1 MLVLHHLEQSRS
13 SRIIWALE
21 ELELGLEY
29 EVKLYKRLP
38 SFAAPPELR
47 KVHPLG
53 KSPVLSFNEEVIAES
68 AVILE
73 YLQDNYDKEQK
84 FKPTDKANLNQ
95 YKYWMHYAEGSL
107 MPYLVMTLVL
117 TNVPKHVPWLIKP
130 VAKKITGGIKAGFIH
145 PRMKEHILFL
155 EDYLAKNN
163 YFAGDFSFADI
174 QMSFP
179 LMAIQDR
186 MGGDYPNISTYLV
199 RVKQRAAFNRA
210 KIREQNLSKS

>member
-1 MLVLHHLEQSRS
+1 MT
-13 SRIIWALE
+13 
-21 ELELGLEY
+21 Y
-29 EVKLYKRLP
+29 T
-38 SFAAPPELR
+38 
-47 KVHPLG
+47 
-53 KSPVLSFNEEVIAES
+53 
-68 AVILE
+68 
-73 YLQDNYDKEQK
+73 DKEQK

-117 TNVPKHVPWLIKP
+117 TNVPKHVSWLIKP
-130 VAKKITGGIKAGFIH
+130 VAKKIIGCIKAGFI
-145 PRMKEHILFL
+145 PTRMKEHILFL

-186 MGGDYPNISTYLV
+186 MGGDYPNISTYLA
-199 RVKQRAAFNRA
+199 RVKQRVAFNRA